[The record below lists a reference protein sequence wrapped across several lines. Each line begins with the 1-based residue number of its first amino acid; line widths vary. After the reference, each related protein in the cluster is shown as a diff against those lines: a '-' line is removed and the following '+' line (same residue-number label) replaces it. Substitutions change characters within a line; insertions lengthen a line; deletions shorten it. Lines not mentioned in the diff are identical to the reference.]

1 MNKGKWSVVYPS
13 GHARIEKYFKVPLEG
28 DVFVRLYKCPS
39 GQMRLQ
45 WSGSYVGFNSI
56 DIDDE
61 DKVKAD
67 FPFIDTYER

>member
-28 DVFVRLYKCPS
+28 DVFVRLYKCPT
-39 GQMRLQ
+39 GQFRLQ
-45 WSGSYVGFNSI
+45 WSGSSVGSIPI

-61 DKVKAD
+61 DKVKSD